1 MIMAFLLDFFSFV
14 IPAKAGIKPI
24 KWSCAQLKIDSC
36 ILWNDEYSSSNNAMI
51 IKLISSLLL
60 IMTALFLI
68 SCGNSQ
74 QKKVQHTY
82 IVQQKTLNKTLYFT
96 GNIQPIKENTITSPM
111 EAVVET
117 MHYHYGEQVK
127 KDQEIFS
134 LNSLELQKQYNETLT
149 EYLKAKDNYTI
160 NQAKFSGTEDLWKEG
175 LVSKNNFLSEK
186 SSLNNYRVALMQAKH
201 KLAEMLKKTGEGNY
215 QDISK
220 LSFAEFDK
228 VRDALAG
235 KHDLIHIKSP
245 SNGVLLY
252 PPKGNDD
259 KSSRIAVGSSIKAGQ
274 VLALVGDL
282 HGIRVEIDIPEVD
295 IDKIKPGIDAI
306 VRGAAFAKQQELKG
320 KLVTVNSQASAGN
333 AGALPSFTAFV
344 EVNNL
349 KASEQSWIKVG
360 MSAAIELSVASV
372 DKIMV
377 PMSAIYQK
385 NGKNMVNLKKPDGAI
400 SPQVVITGAV
410 YDDNVVVDLGLKVGD
425 VILYD

>member
-1 MIMAFLLDFFSFV
+1 
-14 IPAKAGIKPI
+14 
-24 KWSCAQLKIDSC
+24 
-36 ILWNDEYSSSNNAMI
+36 MI
-51 IKLISSLLL
+51 IKRVSSLQ
-60 IMTALFLI
+60 
-68 SCGNSQ
+68 N
-74 QKKVQHTY
+74 TY
-82 IVQQKTLNKTLYFT
+82 TVQQKTLNKTLYFT
-96 GNIQPIKENTITSPM
+96 GNIQPIKENTITAPM

-127 KDQEIFS
+127 KGEEIFS

-160 NQAKFSGTEDLWKEG
+160 NQAKFVGTEDLWKEG

-201 KLAEMLKKTGEGNY
+201 KLAEMLKNTGEGNY
-215 QDISK
+215 QDLSK
-220 LSFAEFDK
+220 LSFAKFNK
-228 VRDALAG
+228 VRTALAG

-259 KSSRIAVGSSIKAGQ
+259 KSSRITVGSPLKAGQ
-274 VLALVGDL
+274 VLALIGDL

-295 IDKIKPGIDAI
+295 IDKIKPGINAI

-349 KASEQSWIKVG
+349 NAKEQSWIKVG
-360 MSAAIELSVASV
+360 MSAAIELSVESI

-385 NGKNMVNLKKPDGAI
+385 NGKNMVNIKKPDGAI